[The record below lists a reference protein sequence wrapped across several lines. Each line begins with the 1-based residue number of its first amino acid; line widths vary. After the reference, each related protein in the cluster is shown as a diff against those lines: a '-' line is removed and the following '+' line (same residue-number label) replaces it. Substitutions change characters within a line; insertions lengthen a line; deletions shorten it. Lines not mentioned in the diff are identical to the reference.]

1 MSDLELDDELS
12 SADELLKE
20 LQQEER
26 DNSERS
32 LKPPAQTVHWRQRD
46 SKGDVVSKRPR
57 VQRTVKSSAPSLDN
71 PTRVLF
77 SQDNYEGPCSS
88 ASICADADRR
98 TGSLLEELKELLDTA
113 LEVDLVS
120 LHEPPP
126 TSASSD
132 WSTRISLSAERW
144 RESRPDLVVSMLKG
158 EDVCS
163 HSCQMCGNKKA
174 VVRCGDCLPYPFLCA
189 GCDIDRHG
197 HYPLHNR
204 DAIVSGFLEPL
215 PPTACFT
222 HDDDQ
227 PSLKQ
232 LIRFLPVHMPDCV
245 CGCPH
250 QAFKSSPER
259 SVTLITINVSMT
271 DLQRSGYWPGSMS
284 FCTVFSTD
292 VFLSFREMKLAAPGL
307 STQAFVKMLQQR
319 TARFGRTGNI
329 SADLFGRSFHE
340 WVVVK
345 YELEKLCQEDYFTCP
360 ACVPN
365 MLAVS
370 VDGNRKHYRFKGS
383 ASTNEPGCFDGVFI
397 YKDEEASRFVEYV
410 QQKSTH
416 VSGKRVCG
424 ASEWTAARELSR
436 KSSSKI
442 DEEGLEIAVCRHGV
456 LLGALNMYRGEIFAY
471 PLFLQQKLAATM
483 LGNITFLCSDVAC
496 KYFPYLQKVAQHC
509 PELQHLLDMRPFLSV
524 MHAKAHAWKCEVR
537 WGGAYQ
543 EGAGST
549 IGEEVEQ
556 VNSFLSRIA
565 ITTKYMSKAGRT
577 DMITMQGMSWNKRKF
592 LNMGSALVRR
602 YQRVQKALQE
612 QKDSLQMLKT
622 ELAVQDDVLHKWVT
636 DVQHWAEEPD
646 YSSIDGHLADLRK
659 EVMGLT
665 MSIKHRT
672 QRLYRQTDSNKRRH
686 RIRQKI
692 WEEKKQLA
700 VAVEQYNRQ
709 ADPSQKI
716 VSTEDLLKSDTC
728 AWPWQIPGCE
738 SESTDLLT
746 KRRVFDKVM
755 AVRRLQ
761 EEERVLC
768 AEMMQHWRALITQ
781 ALKLEELSRDIAS
794 GSVLLH
800 LSEVDARNGLLSTV
814 IRKRKELQL
823 QTQSIREGYQNILN
837 HPLSDVVV
845 DSSEEDEED
854 SEPCDS
860 CSDDSSDK
868 EDS

>member
-1 MSDLELDDELS
+1 
-12 SADELLKE
+12 
-20 LQQEER
+20 
-26 DNSERS
+26 
-32 LKPPAQTVHWRQRD
+32 
-46 SKGDVVSKRPR
+46 
-57 VQRTVKSSAPSLDN
+57 
-71 PTRVLF
+71 
-77 SQDNYEGPCSS
+77 
-88 ASICADADRR
+88 
-98 TGSLLEELKELLDTA
+98 
-113 LEVDLVS
+113 
-120 LHEPPP
+120 
-126 TSASSD
+126 
-132 WSTRISLSAERW
+132 
-144 RESRPDLVVSMLKG
+144 
-158 EDVCS
+158 
-163 HSCQMCGNKKA
+163 
-174 VVRCGDCLPYPFLCA
+174 
-189 GCDIDRHG
+189 
-197 HYPLHNR
+197 
-204 DAIVSGFLEPL
+204 
-215 PPTACFT
+215 
-222 HDDDQ
+222 
-227 PSLKQ
+227 
-232 LIRFLPVHMPDCV
+232 
-245 CGCPH
+245 
-250 QAFKSSPER
+250 
-259 SVTLITINVSMT
+259 
-271 DLQRSGYWPGSMS
+271 
-284 FCTVFSTD
+284 
-292 VFLSFREMKLAAPGL
+292 
-307 STQAFVKMLQQR
+307 
-319 TARFGRTGNI
+319 
-329 SADLFGRSFHE
+329 
-340 WVVVK
+340 
-345 YELEKLCQEDYFTCP
+345 
-360 ACVPN
+360 
-365 MLAVS
+365 
-370 VDGNRKHYRFKGS
+370 
-383 ASTNEPGCFDGVFI
+383 
-397 YKDEEASRFVEYV
+397 
-410 QQKSTH
+410 
-416 VSGKRVCG
+416 
-424 ASEWTAARELSR
+424 
-436 KSSSKI
+436 
-442 DEEGLEIAVCRHGV
+442 
-456 LLGALNMYRGEIFAY
+456 MYRGEIFAY

-577 DMITMQGMSWNKRKF
+577 DMITMQVMSWNKRKF

-636 DVQHWAEEPD
+636 DVQRWAEEPD
-646 YSSIDGHLADLRK
+646 YSSIDGQLADLRK

-700 VAVEQYNRQ
+700 VAVEKYNRQ
-709 ADPSQKI
+709 ADPSQNM

-728 AWPWQIPGCE
+728 AWPWQVPGCE

-755 AVRRLQ
+755 ALGRLQ

-768 AEMMQHWRALITQ
+768 AEMMQHWRALITR

-800 LSEVDARNGLLSTV
+800 LSDMDARNGLLSTV

-823 QTQSIREGYQNILN
+823 HIQSVREGYQNILN
-837 HPLSDVVV
+837 HPLSDVLV
-845 DSSEEDEED
+845 DNSEEAEED

-860 CSDDSSDK
+860 SSDDSSDK